1 MKKRIFA
8 VLLTICVM
16 FSMSSAAVA
25 AETGDIV
32 VLFTNDVHC
41 AVDEYIGYAG
51 LAAYAAEMEAE
62 VGAGNVTLVDA
73 GDAVQGA
80 ALGTLSQGEYI
91 IEIMNAVGYDIMVPG
106 NHEYDYGME
115 RMLELMGMLDAAVI
129 SSNFVDL
136 TTNETV
142 FDAYAVVD
150 YGTIQVAYVGITTPE
165 SFTKSTPKYFQ
176 DDAGNYI
183 YGFGETDNE
192 IYTFVQTAVD
202 NAVAEGADV
211 VVAVGHC
218 GDTGVEEQW
227 SSSEIIANTT
237 GIDVFIDG
245 HSHSTI
251 ASETYQNE
259 SGEDVVLTSSGSNL
273 ENIGKLTISEDG
285 SVTTELIS
293 DYTEK
298 DETVDA
304 FVKDI
309 QAQNEELLNTV
320 VASTEVSLVIYDP
333 VTEERLIRSQETN
346 LGDLCAD
353 AYRELLGADVAVVN
367 GGGIRADIPAGDITY
382 NDIITVHPFGNSA
395 CVIEATGQE
404 ILDLLEMMSRNT
416 PEECGGFEQVSG
428 MSYEIHTY
436 IPSSVTTDD
445 QGNFTG
451 VTGEYRV
458 KNVMIGG
465 EAIDLTKTYTLAS
478 HNYLI
483 KLGGDGYTMFMDNT
497 LLQDCVMIDNQV
509 LITYIVDELGGIV
522 GSEYADTY
530 GQGRISVVKTPF
542 VDVASGCWYED
553 AVSYVYNEGIMTGT
567 SAAAFS
573 PDVSISRG
581 MFVTMLYRLAGE
593 PNVESTVSDLFNDC
607 ADGEWYA
614 NAVVWANENNIT
626 TGLTQTTFAPE
637 QTITREQMAVFIYR
651 YIQFAGGGYDGEGVY
666 VTSFDDNDMIQS
678 WAVEAVTFCSRNG
691 LMSGVT
697 ETTFAP
703 SLTANRAMG
712 AVVLERLAAFD
723 SAAE

>member
-1 MKKRIFA
+1 MKRK
-8 VLLTICVM
+8 LLALLLMLCIM
-16 FSMSSAAVA
+16 FGIPTVALAAG
-25 AETGDIV
+25 TDDIV
-32 VLFTNDVHC
+32 VLYTNDVHC
-41 AVDEYIGYAG
+41 AVDANIGYAG
-51 LAAYAAEMEAE
+51 LAAYAAEMELE
-62 VGAGNVTLVDA
+62 VGAENVTLVDA

-80 ALGTLSQGEYI
+80 ALGTLSQGAYI
-91 IEIMNAVGYDIMVPG
+91 IDIMNEVGYDIMVPG
-106 NHEYDYGME
+106 NHEFDYGME
-115 RMLELMGMLDAAVI
+115 RMLELMGMLDASVI
-129 SSNFVDL
+129 SSNFIEL
-136 TTNETV
+136 ATNETV
-142 FDAYAVVD
+142 FDAYTIID
-150 YGTIQVAYVGITTPE
+150 YGTIQIAYVGITTPE

-176 DDAGNYI
+176 DDTGNYI

-202 NAVAEGADV
+202 GAVAEGADV

-218 GDTGVEEQW
+218 GDTGVEEHW
-227 SSSEIIANTT
+227 SSTEIIANTT

-245 HSHSTI
+245 HAHSAI
-251 ASETYQNE
+251 SSATYENAN
-259 SGEDVVLTSSGSNL
+259 GEDVLLTSSGSNL

-285 SVTTELIS
+285 SVTTELVS

-304 FVKDI
+304 FVKNI
-309 QAQNEELLNTV
+309 QAENEELLNTV
-320 VASTEVSLVIYDP
+320 VASTDVSLIIYDP
-333 VTEERLIRSQETN
+333 ETNERLIRKQETN

-382 NDIITVHPFGNSA
+382 NDIITVHPFGNAA

-428 MSYEIHTY
+428 MSYEIHSY

-465 EAIDLTKTYTLAS
+465 EPIDLNKTYTLAS

-497 LLQDCVMIDNQV
+497 LLQDEVMIDNQV
-509 LITYIVDELGGIV
+509 LITYIVDELGGVV
-522 GSEYADTY
+522 GSEYGDLY
-530 GQGRISVVKTPF
+530 GQGRIKVVMTPF
-542 VDVASGCWYED
+542 TDVASGSWYED
-553 AVSYVYNEGIMTGT
+553 AVSYVYDEGFMTGT
-567 SAAAFS
+567 SNTEFS
-573 PDVSISRG
+573 PELSISRA
-581 MFVTMLYRLAGE
+581 MFVTMLYRLNGM
-593 PNVESTVSDLFNDC
+593 PDVEGAVSGLFGDC
-607 ADGEWYA
+607 TDETWYSDA
-614 NAVVWANENNIT
+614 IVWAVENNIT
-626 TGLTQTTFAPE
+626 TGLNETTFAPD
-637 QTITREQMAVFIYR
+637 QSITREQMAVFIYR
-651 YIQFAGGGYDGEGVY
+651 YIEYIGGGSDGDAP
-666 VTSFDDNDMIQS
+666 TTTDFSDNASVQS
-678 WAVEAVTFCSRNG
+678 WAVEAVAFCSESG

-703 SLTANRAMG
+703 GMTASRAMG
-712 AVVLERLAAFD
+712 AVVLERLASF
-723 SAAE
+723 EITVE